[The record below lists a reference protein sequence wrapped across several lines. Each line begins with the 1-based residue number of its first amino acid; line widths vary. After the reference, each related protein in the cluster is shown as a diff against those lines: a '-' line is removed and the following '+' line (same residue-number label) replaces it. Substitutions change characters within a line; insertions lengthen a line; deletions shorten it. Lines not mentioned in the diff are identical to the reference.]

1 MDISS
6 SAVKMVEV
14 VDAGKGALRVER
26 YTIEPLPKDAVV
38 DGNITNLEAVVEAVV
53 RGWKKLATRT
63 KNVAMALPTAAV
75 ITKKIVAPAGLRDQE
90 LGIQVETEANQ
101 YIPFAL
107 EEVYLDYQ
115 VVGPAPSNAEEVEVL
130 IAASRK
136 EKVEDRVAV
145 AEAPA

>member
-14 VDAGKGALRVER
+14 VDAGKGAMRVER

-38 DGNITNLEAVVEAVV
+38 DGNITNLEAVVDAVT

-75 ITKKIVAPAGLRDQE
+75 ITKKIVAPAGLRDQD
-90 LGIQVETEANQ
+90 LGI
-101 YIPFAL
+101 
-107 EEVYLDYQ
+107 
-115 VVGPAPSNAEEVEVL
+115 
-130 IAASRK
+130 
-136 EKVEDRVAV
+136 
-145 AEAPA
+145 